1 MMLDGSPV
9 NAPRRSP
16 IGSTTSDQRGNRSGG
31 DPTDIF
37 IERLAWLLDDWIP
50 VGGGHSI
57 GLDPLIGL
65 VPGLG
70 DVVSGLLSAV
80 IIVKA
85 SQSGI
90 PRSTVVRMVMNVAI
104 DTVLGAIPVAGDF
117 FDATFKANRRN
128 VELYRLARTGAHRTT
143 HDVLFLTGIV
153 LLLLLILLIPLVLFW
168 SVWQVVSG
176 AFHA

>member
-16 IGSTTSDQRGNRSGG
+16 IGSTTSDQRGSRSGD

-50 VGGGHSI
+50 VGGGYSI

-80 IIVKA
+80 IVVKA

-104 DTVLGAIPVAGDF
+104 DTVLGAIP
-117 FDATFKANRRN
+117 
-128 VELYRLARTGAHRTT
+128 
-143 HDVLFLTGIV
+143 
-153 LLLLLILLIPLVLFW
+153 
-168 SVWQVVSG
+168 
-176 AFHA
+176 